1 LSDKNRSSHAD
12 SISRSGD
19 YCEIQ
24 TAKQNESLES
34 ESSSEVSESSSEE
47 SEASLK
53 GSEVSSESLE

>member
-1 LSDKNRSSHAD
+1 LSNKNSSSNSD
-12 SISRSGD
+12 SISKSGD
-19 YCEIQ
+19 WCEIQ

-47 SEASLK
+47 SEASLE